1 MTIPPKRRT
10 VPSVWDVALGALL
23 HDIGKLAQRAGET
36 LPAHILKRQ
45 TDVLPA
51 HKGCQS
57 HWHAL
62 WSDTFFDWTEQQ
74 DLDWPEGVDPHWV
87 RDLAV
92 FHHNPLQVYGDN
104 PLLAATELV
113 TLADRA
119 ASGYER
125 KARDEEI
132 EAELG
137 ADSTGSTRHKY
148 RRIPQAAITCA
159 ISFGGAS
166 GQKGWYRPS
175 VFSAQTLMPEDSISG
190 QDVENAYPCLWQ
202 DFKAGWKEVVAR
214 AGDNPHAFEE
224 GVLSLMERTCWAVP
238 SSTMDQPDVSL
249 HDHSRAVAAFAAA
262 LYHYHKAHGELSD
275 ASAIKDREAPKL
287 RFLVGDLSG
296 IQNTLFRLKSEQV
309 KGLNRILRGRS
320 LRFQLIA
327 EMAVRRALQTF
338 DLPMASA
345 LQTAGGRFLL
355 LVPVMK
361 DGEEERLTDELRVDI
376 DDWMAEQY
384 CGDLGIGL
392 ALSEP
397 FAVMDLCPK
406 NVEEKRE
413 VAMQRAVGLQSRLQV
428 AIETAKLRQMQAPAA
443 RAVFDVRYPDGV
455 CAACG
460 VRPAQ
465 GQDGRCMACDA
476 EHAHGRAFPK
486 ARAVILRLPEKG
498 AAQALGDAIF
508 GGRSILPTD
517 DRDRAETGDLG
528 WRFKEAD
535 PGPAAIKENRAY
547 VPLFKA
553 STLETYRNVLEDH
566 NDIEAGGIKTFAA
579 LAHDSR
585 ELVDGRRH
593 GREMLAVLKAD
604 VDNLGLIFTRGL
616 GSTEEW
622 SLARASALSRMM
634 DGYFTVRLPWL
645 LDQNFK
651 NIYTVYAG
659 GDDLFLVGPWRDIF
673 DFARELHRDFSAFSL
688 NNEAVTISA
697 GIALF
702 TPRTPISIPAREAEQ
717 RLEAAKDAGKN
728 RIAAV
733 DKGPMLW
740 EEFDTALDDAKKLNG
755 WLRDG
760 SLSTAGLYRFLSFD
774 DARQRLAD
782 GKIKPADYTWRGRF
796 GYHLARLLPKREN
809 DPVQQEISTTLT
821 HLFAL
826 DAELSEQDRRP
837 GARLAITHALYRNR

>member
-1 MTIPPKRRT
+1 
-10 VPSVWDVALGALL
+10 VALGALL
-23 HDIGKLAQRAGET
+23 HDIGKLAQRAAGK
-36 LPAHILKRQ
+36 LPAHVLKRK

-51 HKGCQS
+51 YKGRQS

-62 WSDTFFDWTEQQ
+62 WSDAFFDWTEQEG
-74 DLDWPEGVDPHWV
+74 LDWPEGVNPHWV

-92 FHHNPLQVYGDN
+92 FHHNPLQAYRDN

-125 KARDEEI
+125 KARDEDI
-132 EAELG
+132 EAEPG
-137 ADSTGSTRHKY
+137 ADSTGSARHKY
-148 RRIPQAAITCA
+148 RRIPQTAITCA
-159 ISFGGAS
+159 ISFGDTS
-166 GQKGWYRPS
+166 GKQGWYRPS
-175 VFSAQTLMPEDSISG
+175 VFSAQTLMPEESFSG
-190 QDVENAYPCLWQ
+190 QDVENAYPSLWK
-202 DFKAGWKEVVAR
+202 DFKTGWKEVVAR
-214 AGDNPHAFEE
+214 AGNDPRAFEE

-238 SSTMDQPDVSL
+238 SSTVDQPDVSL
-249 HDHSRAVAAFAAA
+249 HDHARAVAAFAVA

-275 ASAIKDREAPKL
+275 ASAIKDRETQKL

-338 DLPMASA
+338 ELPMASA
-345 LQTAGGRFLL
+345 LQMAGGRFLL

-361 DGEEERLTDELRVDI
+361 DGKEERLTDELRVQI

-406 NVEEKRE
+406 TVEESRE
-413 VAMQRAVGLQSRLQV
+413 AAMKRAVCLRSRLQV

-443 RAVFDVRYPDGV
+443 RAVFDVRYPDGA
-455 CAACG
+455 CTACG

-465 GQDGRCMACDA
+465 GRDNRCMACDA

-486 ARAVILRLPEKG
+486 ASAVILHLPEKG
-498 AAQALGDAIF
+498 EAQPPGDAIF
-508 GGRSILPTD
+508 GGRSILVTG
-517 DRDRAETGDLG
+517 DRGRAETADLG
-528 WRFKEAD
+528 WRFRDAD
-535 PGPAAIKENRAY
+535 PGPAAIKDNRAH
-547 VPLFKA
+547 VPLFAK
-553 STLETYRNVLEDH
+553 STLETYRNDLEGHD
-566 NDIEAGGIKTFAA
+566 DIEAGDIKTFAA
-579 LAHDSR
+579 LALDSC

-616 GSTEEW
+616 SSAEEW

-645 LDQNFK
+645 LGQKFPD
-651 NIYTVYAG
+651 IYTVYAG

-673 DFARELHRDFSAFSL
+673 AFARELHRDFSAFSL

-702 TPRTPISIPAREAEQ
+702 APRTPISIPAREAEQ
-717 RLEAAKDAGKN
+717 RLEAAKEAGRN

-733 DKGPMLW
+733 EKVPMLW
-740 EEFDTALDDAKKLNG
+740 EEFDAALDDAEKLNS

-809 DPVQQEISTTLT
+809 DPVQQEISATLT